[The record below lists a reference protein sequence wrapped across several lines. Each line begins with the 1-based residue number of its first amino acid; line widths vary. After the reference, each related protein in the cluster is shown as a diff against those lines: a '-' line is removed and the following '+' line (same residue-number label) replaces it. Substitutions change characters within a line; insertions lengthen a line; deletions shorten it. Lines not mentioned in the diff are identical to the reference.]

1 MAQGKCVDEWRD
13 ILAEWESHGGRA
25 TTLKAV
31 RTEFERAK
39 SLRISRMAHQA
50 WKLQSGKHAEWTG
63 QWPIDNEVRE
73 SVASVIDAA
82 ATGVVAADC
91 QRTAIFIL
99 PSLLGE
105 EVASGRD
112 RSPLRDLDVSA
123 VDATRSDTTRIGQW
137 IFFAL
142 FFRQI

>member
-1 MAQGKCVDEWRD
+1 
-13 ILAEWESHGGRA
+13 
-25 TTLKAV
+25 
-31 RTEFERAK
+31 
-39 SLRISRMAHQA
+39 MAHQA

-63 QWPIDNEVRE
+63 EWPIDNEVRE